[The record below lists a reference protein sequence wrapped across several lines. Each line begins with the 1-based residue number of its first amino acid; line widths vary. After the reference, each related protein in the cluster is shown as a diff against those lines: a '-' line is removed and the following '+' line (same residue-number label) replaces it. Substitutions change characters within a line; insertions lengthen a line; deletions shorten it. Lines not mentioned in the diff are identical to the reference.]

1 MKVFRNTIERRLGLK
16 LAIPLVLTICSNI
29 GLAGHSSQVNA
40 KTATPQGADRVV
52 EINESN
58 FQTLV
63 LKAQKPVLVDFY
75 ATWCSPCK
83 KLAPVISDLSSKYS
97 DRVDFYRV
105 DVDKNQNLS
114 SRYGISGIPALKVFK
129 SGKAV
134 AGTVGMQSSTE
145 ITSLLESALKSSE
158 LSVDPKKMT
167 DEQWKAKL
175 TPIQYEVTRQKGTE
189 RAFSGKYWDNHKE
202 GMYKC
207 SNCGETLF
215 ASNNKFDSGTGW
227 PSFDRPADKRG
238 VTVNKD
244 NSFGMERDEVVC
256 SKCGAHLGHVFDDG
270 PATTGKRYCIN
281 SASLDFKAAG
291 DSGKNKSSK

>member
-1 MKVFRNTIERRLGLK
+1 MKVLFKSMGQRVACN
-16 LAIPLVLTICSNI
+16 LAIPLFVTALVS
-29 GLAGHSSQVNA
+29 AGFVAQASVARAETKTSQSPELVM
-40 KTATPQGADRVV
+40 

-58 FQTLV
+58 FQSLV
-63 LKAQKPVLVDFY
+63 LKAQKPILVDFY

-83 KLAPVISDLSSKYS
+83 KLAPVISDLSGKYS
-97 DRVDFYRV
+97 DRVSFYRV

-114 SRYGISGIPALKVFK
+114 SKYGIGGIPALKVFK
-129 SGKAV
+129 GGKVV
-134 AGTVGMQSSTE
+134 ASTVGMQSSSE
-145 ITSLLESALKSSE
+145 IISMLDTAIKPSE
-158 LSVDPKKMT
+158 ADPKKMT

-175 TPIQYEVTRQKGTE
+175 TPLQYEVTRQKGTE

-207 SNCGETLF
+207 SNCGKPLF
-215 ASNNKFDSGTGW
+215 ASTNKFDSGTGW

-281 SASLDFKAAG
+281 SASLDFKAV
-291 DSGKNKSSK
+291 DDTGKNKSSK